1 MADYPLEMRL
11 ILLAA
16 LISGGL
22 TMGLLGEDKPN
33 IGRPAKR
40 PPKIQDFK
48 LPKKQKPPRAKWK
61 GARPKQL
68 S

>member
-1 MADYPLEMRL
+1 
-11 ILLAA
+11 
-16 LISGGL
+16 
-22 TMGLLGEDKPN
+22 MGLLGEDKPN

-61 GARPKQL
+61 GARPKQR